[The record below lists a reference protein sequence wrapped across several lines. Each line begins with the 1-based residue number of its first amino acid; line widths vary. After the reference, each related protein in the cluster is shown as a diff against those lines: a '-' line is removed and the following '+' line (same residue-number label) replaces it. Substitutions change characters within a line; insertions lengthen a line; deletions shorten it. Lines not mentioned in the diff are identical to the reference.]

1 MRISKSSKLITFS
14 LVALA
19 LVAMLF
25 IAQSSCPTRGIT
37 LSAEK
42 EAFVRRKNS
51 AALPQEADFDGRVR
65 LETLLQPLDDR
76 GRWAEARAVAVEG
89 YVVGVG
95 AGGIEAANCFSP
107 LRRDTHLYL
116 STKRDALP
124 RERLVAEVTPRIRD
138 WARQHGRD
146 WSEAALRR
154 ELSGRWCR
162 VEGWLLFDREHAE
175 EAENTAPGRAGN
187 WRATA
192 WEIHPVTNIEV
203 LR

>member
-1 MRISKSSKLITFS
+1 MSNSRRSKLITSS

-19 LVAMLF
+19 LAAMLF
-25 IAQSSCPTRGIT
+25 IAQSNCPTRGIT
-37 LSAEK
+37 FSQEK
-42 EAFVRRKNS
+42 DAFVRRKNRT
-51 AALPQEADFDGRVR
+51 ALPQEADFDRRVT

-76 GRWAEARAVAVEG
+76 QRWSESRAVAVEG

-107 LRRDTHLYL
+107 VRRDTHIYL
-116 STKRDALP
+116 SPKPDALP
-124 RERLVAEVTPRIRD
+124 NERLVAEVTPRMRD
-138 WARQHGRD
+138 WAQRHGRD

-154 ELSGRWCR
+154 ELVGRWCR

-175 EAENTAPGRAGN
+175 EAENTAPVRIGN

-192 WEIHPVTNIEV
+192 WEIHPVTNIV
-203 LR
+203 ILR

>member
-1 MRISKSSKLITFS
+1 
-14 LVALA
+14 
-19 LVAMLF
+19 MLF
-25 IAQSSCPTRGIT
+25 IVQSNCPASGIT

-42 EAFVRRKNS
+42 AAFVRLKNRT
-51 AALPQEADFDGRVR
+51 ALPQDADFDRHVT

-76 GRWAEARAVAVEG
+76 GRWSESRAVVVEG

-107 LRRDTHLYL
+107 IRRDTHIYL
-116 STKRDALP
+116 SSRREAHT

-138 WARQHGRD
+138 WARHHGRD
-146 WSEAALRR
+146 WSETALRR
-154 ELSGRWCR
+154 ELVGRWCR
-162 VEGWLLFDREHAE
+162 VEGWLLFDREHEE
-175 EAENTAPGRAGN
+175 EAENTSPGRAGN

-192 WEIHPVTNIEV
+192 WEIHPVTSIEV